1 MPLQDILNAIAQDA
15 DTTITQERSQ
25 HQKRLA
31 AMREESE
38 RAIAKRKQ
46 AMGAQKEERKQQM
59 LRKAQAHSAMLIR
72 NAELRSKRALLDE
85 LYNKVVSRL
94 AALTEKEAEPL
105 LKRCLQSIIGTKGT
119 IRPSKSHQNLL
130 KRIAPSEQFT
140 MGEAIDAAGGFRFIA
155 EREERDCTYEHL
167 VNEYLRPA
175 TEIEAAHKLFD
186 HTA

>member
-15 DTTITQERSQ
+15 DTTIAQERAQ

-46 AMGAQKEERKQQM
+46 AMGTQKEERKQQM

-85 LYNKVVSRL
+85 LYNKVVGKL
-94 AALTEKEAEPL
+94 ATLTEKETEAL
-105 LKRCLQSIIGTKGT
+105 LKRCLKSIVIKGA
-119 IRPSKSHQNLL
+119 IHPSKSHQNLL

-140 MGEAIDAAGGFRFIA
+140 VDETIDAAGGFRFIA